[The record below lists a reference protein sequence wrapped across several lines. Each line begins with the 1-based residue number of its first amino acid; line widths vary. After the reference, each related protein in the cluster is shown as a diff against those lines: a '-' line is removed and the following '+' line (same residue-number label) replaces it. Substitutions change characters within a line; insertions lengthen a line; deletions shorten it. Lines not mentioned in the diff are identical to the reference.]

1 MAGKTTIIISHDLEL
16 IRSADHIMVIREGRI
31 EQTGRHD
38 ELLREGGLYAALY
51 SRRFGE
57 PDEQREET
65 KMTERT
71 ALQLARKRGRRP

>member
-16 IRSADHIMVIREGRI
+16 IRSADHIMVIRHGRI
-31 EQTGRHD
+31 EETGRHH

-57 PDEQREET
+57 ADEQLGET
-65 KMTERT
+65 RTTDWT
-71 ALQLARKRGRRP
+71 ALHVARKRGRRP